1 MRKDELLNKLRNAL
15 EENKSEDINEAIKS
29 LYDLKLY
36 KDTAI
41 CLENA
46 INSGI
51 KNNNI
56 YFQLGTIYGQIGD
69 YSKSEEYFKEN
80 IKENND
86 WRAYMNL
93 AMNYIHSGK
102 IEKAI
107 ETLNDAVELPIIKNF
122 VSSPSSYICNTEL
135 DIYVSALF
143 YNRAKLFMQIN
154 EIDKAYSD
162 LLQISAIDTGNFL
175 IPLVM
180 ANIHIIK
187 NEHKHAIDYINK
199 SIGLVDNF
207 LKNNKEN
214 NNIKYQYFS
223 EFHLL
228 YLGAMK
234 SEDENFKNFV
244 KSNFNSI
251 FEKLIKK
258 SIKSYIIDFN
268 GDIKNNS
275 LFYYTR
281 YNEGYTK
288 ETIIEE
294 YLYLSDPT
302 NFNDPIDP
310 IIRYID
316 DGASKDIL
324 NKIRIA
330 CLTTTPYDIL
340 MWGHYGDKSEGICI
354 EYDISNLLNDRQDDI
369 VLTKIKYSDYLEY
382 NECNLYFEYKTNDND
397 IKKPLQLLDAFSI
410 KHREWSYENEYRII
424 RYNKNEKLQL
434 PIKAVY
440 LGEKMNKE
448 NRIKLIEILKEK
460 NIHYYDIKHKNK
472 NIFELESKY

>member
-1 MRKDELLNKLRNAL
+1 MSDELLNKLRNAL
-15 EENKSEDINEAIKS
+15 KENNSANINEAIKS
-29 LYDLKLY
+29 LYDLRLY
-36 KDTAI
+36 KDIAI
-41 CLENA
+41 CLEDA

-51 KNNNI
+51 KNSDI

-69 YSKSEEYFKEN
+69 YSKSEEYFKES

-86 WRAYMNL
+86 WRAYINL

-107 ETLNDAVELPIIKNF
+107 ETLNNASELPIIK
-122 VSSPSSYICNTEL
+122 SYISSFAPYMCNTGF
-135 DIYVSALF
+135 DRYISVLF

-154 EIDKAYSD
+154 EIDKAYRD

-175 IPLVM
+175 IPLVIS
-180 ANIHIIK
+180 NIHIVK
-187 NEHKHAIDYINK
+187 NEPKKAIDYINK
-199 SIGLVDNF
+199 SIELVNNF

-228 YLGAMK
+228 YLEAMK
-234 SEDENFKNFV
+234 SKDVYLKNIV
-244 KSNFNSI
+244 KDNFNSI

-258 SIKSYIIDFN
+258 SMESYIIDFAS
-268 GDIKNNS
+268 DIKNNS
-275 LFYYTR
+275 LFYYTK
-281 YNEGYTK
+281 YNEKYTE
-288 ETIIEE
+288 ETIREE

-316 DGASKDIL
+316 DEAPKDIL

-382 NECNLYFEYKTNDND
+382 NESNLYFEYKTNDND

-410 KHREWSYENEYRII
+410 KHREWSYENEYRVI
-424 RYNKNEKLQL
+424 RYNKDEKLQL
-434 PIKAVY
+434 PIKTVY
-440 LGEKMNKE
+440 LGEKINKE
-448 NRIKLIEILKEK
+448 NRSKLIKILEEK
-460 NIHYYDIKHKNK
+460 NIPYYDIKHKNT
-472 NIFELESKY
+472 NIFELE

>member
-1 MRKDELLNKLRNAL
+1 MSDELLNKLRNAL
-15 EENKSEDINEAIKS
+15 KENNLADINEAIKL
-29 LYDLKLY
+29 LYDLRLY
-36 KDTAI
+36 KDAAI

-51 KNNNI
+51 KNSDI
-56 YFQLGTIYGQIGD
+56 YFQLGTIYGQLGD
-69 YSKSEEYFKEN
+69 YSKSEEYFKES

-86 WRAYMNL
+86 CIAYINL

-102 IEKAI
+102 VEKAI
-107 ETLNDAVELPIIKNF
+107 ETLNNASELPMIKNF
-122 VSSPSSYICNTEL
+122 ISNPNSYICNTEF
-135 DIYVSALF
+135 DIYASFLF

-154 EIDKAYSD
+154 EIDKAYRD

-175 IPLVM
+175 IPLVIS
-180 ANIHIIK
+180 NIHIVK
-187 NEHKHAIDYINK
+187 NEPKKAIDYMNK
-199 SIGLVDNF
+199 SIKLVNNF

-228 YLGAMK
+228 YLEAMK
-234 SEDENFKNFV
+234 SKDGDLKNIV
-244 KSNFNSI
+244 KDNFNSI

-258 SIKSYIIDFN
+258 SMESYIVDFAS
-268 GDIKNNS
+268 DIKNNS
-275 LFYYTR
+275 LFYYTK
-281 YNEGYTK
+281 YNEKYTE
-288 ETIIEE
+288 ETIREE

-316 DGASKDIL
+316 DEASKDIL

-382 NECNLYFEYKTNDND
+382 NESNLYFEYKTNDND

-410 KHREWSYENEYRII
+410 KHREWSYENEYRVI
-424 RYNKNEKLQL
+424 RYNKDEKLQL
-434 PIKAVY
+434 PIKKVY
-440 LGEKMNKE
+440 LGEKINKE
-448 NRIKLIEILKEK
+448 NRSKLIKILEEK
-460 NIHYYDIKHKNK
+460 NIPYYDIKHKNT
-472 NIFELESKY
+472 NIFELE